1 MDAIRVTKVER
12 VAFTK
17 TGTTSIGTIHLT
29 AHHIIFRYDDGK
41 EKEIWVPYPLISLV
55 TRLPQTLQGQSP
67 INFNTR
73 TFETFSFTFTK
84 DSDASDVFESVKE
97 LTVSTSVT
105 QLYAFFYSPSPPFS
119 TSDGWSLY
127 SPRDEFGRMGV
138 GTRTKAWRFTDINK
152 DYS

>member
-1 MDAIRVTKVER
+1 MER

-41 EKEIWVPYPLISLV
+41 EKEIWVCTYIFLDGLTYFETQVPYPLISLV
-55 TRLPQTLQGQSP
+55 TRLPQTLHGQSP
-67 INFNTR
+67 INFDTR

-97 LTVSTSVT
+97 LTVTSEYSTT
-105 QLYAFFYSPSPPFS
+105 L
-119 TSDGWSLY
+119 
-127 SPRDEFGRMGV
+127 MI
-138 GTRTKAWRFTDINK
+138 KC
-152 DYS
+152 